1 MIKKKETKIAK
12 DKPLSEK
19 AFTIVNWDKKVNWTE
34 DVAEAVNGFLDDL
47 QPYTRY
53 SKTALTQRMEK
64 RMGNFNQD
72 VKKDK
77 GCGCT
82 WYDSKENKLFA
93 CISTHLCPKCEEIK
107 EIVKKN
113 RELTGLPPKSEGK
126 K

>member
-1 MIKKKETKIAK
+1 MKETKIAK

-64 RMGNFNQD
+64 RMGNFNQ
-72 VKKDK
+72 
-77 GCGCT
+77 
-82 WYDSKENKLFA
+82 A
-93 CISTHLCPKCEEIK
+93 CPKCDPVGLK
-107 EIVKKN
+107 EDKQ
-113 RELTGLPPKSEGK
+113 
-126 K
+126 